1 MSGSHMRAPRG
12 AGSIYLRK
20 DGRYEATTRA
30 LTPGGGHKRV
40 RVYGA
45 TRAEAHAKLHTI
57 VDRTLKGIPEADR
70 SWTVGDWLDHWLENS
85 VKLRTR
91 ERTVELYEGLI
102 RRYLKP
108 NIGAR
113 RLKELSVSDFQDTIN
128 YLTRSG
134 VGPRTIQQTRMVLSS
149 ALNRALRDELIHR
162 NVARLVDLPKYTP
175 KEIHPWTLT
184 DAQAFLR
191 AAQRHRWELG
201 FQLLLTYG
209 MRRGE
214 VLGLRWQD
222 IELGEG
228 TIRIRQQIQRIQGEL
243 VAGPVKTDAGK
254 RTLPLL
260 PHIRELLSAA
270 SAERDESLEHDLI
283 FTSTTGQPVE
293 PGNFARAFQL
303 LIEKAGLRRITVHQT
318 RHTAATLLKSFG
330 VQSRDVQLILG
341 HSNVSTT
348 EQLYQHGYI
357 DEHRE
362 ALQRVATALAGSVPG
377 TPASVS
383 VGVAADEISR
393 QRRLISPSDTIEASV
408 RQGTETN
415 EERHLTEVE
424 MADFLGGSGGTRT
437 HDILL
442 KSLISDLS
450 ADLPTSVLHHHH
462 TRVRRLIF
470 GAQAVK
476 SCRQICGKS
485 ERLHTGQNVVS
496 GSGLTVLRGLRD
508 ALHDAHLVRYQRQSF
523 PLSLIPSTPLR
534 PKEST

>member
-1 MSGSHMRAPRG
+1 MPGSRMRAPRG
-12 AGSIYLRK
+12 AGSIYLRQ

-30 LTPGGGHKRV
+30 LMPNGGHRRV
-40 RVYGA
+40 RVYGK

-57 VDRTLKGIPEADR
+57 VDRTIKGIPEADR
-70 SWTVGDWLDHWLENS
+70 SWSVADWLDHWVETT
-85 VKLRTR
+85 VKLRNR

-108 NIGAR
+108 NIGSR
-113 RLKELSVSDFQDTIN
+113 RLKELSVSEFQATIN
-128 YLTRSG
+128 YLASSG

-175 KEIHPWTLT
+175 KEIQPWTLA
-184 DAQAFLR
+184 DAQAFVR
-191 AAQRHRWELG
+191 AAKGHQWELG

-222 IELGEG
+222 IDLAEG
-228 TIRIRQQIQRIQGEL
+228 VIQVRQQIQRVKGEL
-243 VAGPVKTDAGK
+243 VAGPVKTDAG
-254 RTLPLL
+254 RRSLPLL
-260 PHIRELLSAA
+260 PHIRERLSTAA
-270 SAERDESLEHDLI
+270 ANRDTGLAHDLI
-283 FTSTTGQPVE
+283 FVSKTGHAVE

-303 LIEKAGLRRITVHQT
+303 LIEKTGLRRITVHQT

-341 HSNVSTT
+341 HANISTT

-357 DEHRE
+357 DEHRA
-362 ALQRVATALAGSVPG
+362 ALQRVATALIGDTSDTAAGVSEG
-377 TPASVS
+377 TS
-383 VGVAADEISR
+383 GDEIGR
-393 QRRLISPSDTIEASV
+393 QRRLISESHVIEPSG
-408 RQGTETN
+408 RQGDESN
-415 EERHLTEVE
+415 ENRHLTEVE
-424 MADFLGGSGGTRT
+424 MADFVGGSGGART

-450 ADLPTSVLHHHH
+450 AGLPTSVVHHHH
-462 TRVRRLIF
+462 TRARRLIF

-476 SCRQICGKS
+476 SCRQICGINDA
-485 ERLHTGQNVVS
+485 LHIGQDVAS
-496 GSGLTVLRGLRD
+496 TARIGVLRHLRD
-508 ALHDAHLVRYQRQSF
+508 ALRDSGMDRLRRHSF
-523 PLSLIPSTPLR
+523 PLSLIPAMPLT
-534 PKEST
+534 PKERS

>member
-1 MSGSHMRAPRG
+1 MPGSRMRAPRG
-12 AGSIYLRK
+12 AGSIYLRQ
-20 DGRYEATTRA
+20 DGRYEATARA
-30 LTPGGGHKRV
+30 LMPNGGRRRV
-40 RVYGA
+40 RVYGK
-45 TRAEAHAKLHTI
+45 TRAEAHAKLHAI

-70 SWTVGDWLDHWLENS
+70 SWSVGDWLDHWVETT
-85 VKLRTR
+85 VKLRNR

-108 NIGAR
+108 NIGSR
-113 RLKELSVSDFQDTIN
+113 RLKELSVSDFQATIN
-128 YLTRSG
+128 NLASSG

-175 KEIHPWTLT
+175 KEIQPWTLA

-191 AAQRHRWELG
+191 AAKGHQWELG

-214 VLGLRWQD
+214 VLGLRWED
-222 IELGEG
+222 IDLNEG
-228 TIRIRQQIQRIQGEL
+228 IIHVRQQIQRVKGEL
-243 VAGPVKTDAGK
+243 VAGPVKTDAG
-254 RTLPLL
+254 RRSLPLL
-260 PHIRELLSAA
+260 PHICEQLNATAA
-270 SAERDESLEHDLI
+270 GRDMDRTHDLI
-283 FTSTTGQPVE
+283 FVSKTDNAVE

-341 HSNVSTT
+341 HANISTT

-362 ALQRVATALAGSVPG
+362 ALQRVATALAGGTSGTAASVPAG
-377 TPASVS
+377 TS
-383 VGVAADEISR
+383 ADEISR
-393 QRRLISPSDTIEASV
+393 QRRPISESQTIESTD
-408 RQGTETN
+408 RQAVEPN
-415 EERHLTEVE
+415 ERRHLTEVE

-462 TRVRRLIF
+462 TRARRLIY

-476 SCRQICGKS
+476 SCRQTCGIS
-485 ERLHTGQNVVS
+485 DALHTGQDVDPNARI
-496 GSGLTVLRGLRD
+496 GTLRHIRD
-508 ALHDAHLVRYQRQSF
+508 ALRDSGMQRLRRQSF
-523 PLSLIPSTPLR
+523 PLSLIPTVPLI
-534 PKEST
+534 PKERS